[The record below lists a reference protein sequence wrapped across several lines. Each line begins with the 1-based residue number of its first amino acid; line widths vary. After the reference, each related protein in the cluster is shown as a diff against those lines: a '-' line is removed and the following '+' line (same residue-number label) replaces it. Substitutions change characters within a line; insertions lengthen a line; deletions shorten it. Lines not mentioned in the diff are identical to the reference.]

1 MVKCLLPTGKNTSV
15 HRKNKLPCILNYLLD
30 SLKYKGVC
38 FVGLHLAVCCKEFCV
53 KNVALS

>member
-1 MVKCLLPTGKNTSV
+1 MGKNTLV

-30 SLKYKGVC
+30 SLKYEGVC
-38 FVGLHLAVCCKEFCV
+38 FVGLHLTVCCKEFCV